1 LIIASGT
8 ENTKLN
14 VIGEEQYNGIG
25 ISYCTTCDGKL
36 ATGKNIIVIGND
48 IEVITSALY
57 LSPIA
62 KKVTLI

>member
-14 VIGEEQYNGIG
+14 VAGEEQYNGIG
-25 ISYCTTCDGKL
+25 ISYCATCDGKL
-36 ATGKNIIVIGND
+36 TAGKNTIVIGND
-48 IEVITSALY
+48 IEAITSAIY
-57 LSPIA
+57 LAPIA

>member
-14 VIGEEQYNGIG
+14 VIGEEQYSGIG
-25 ISYCTTCDGKL
+25 ISYCATCDGKL
-36 ATGKNIIVIGND
+36 TSGKNIIVIGND
-48 IEVITSALY
+48 IEAITSAIY
-57 LSPIA
+57 LSAIA